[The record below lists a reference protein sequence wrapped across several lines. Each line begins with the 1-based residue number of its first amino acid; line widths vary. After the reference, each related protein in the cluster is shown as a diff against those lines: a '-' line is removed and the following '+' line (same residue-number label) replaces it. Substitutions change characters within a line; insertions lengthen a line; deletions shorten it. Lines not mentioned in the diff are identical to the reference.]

1 MITMEQYWMGRDEK
15 YPLAL
20 DTQTRRNA
28 AVTVDLA
35 NRMLVIAKT
44 YGYTRHE
51 NPNGYGEV
59 SSGWRPPA
67 VNAATPGASRTSKH
81 MTGQAIDIYDPD
93 NWLDRWCLSPLHGT
107 LGLLGL
113 WLEHPDS
120 TPGWCHIQT
129 VPPASGNRVFR
140 P

>member
-1 MITMEQYWMGRDEK
+1 MTIALADYWMGRDAQ

-35 NRMLVIAKT
+35 NRWLLLAKMAGVPLAVNAAGNLV
-44 YGYTRHE
+44 
-51 NPNGYGEV
+51 N
-59 SSGWRPPA
+59 SGWRPPA
-67 VNAATPGASRTSKH
+67 VNAATPGASRSSLH
-81 MTGQAIDIYDPD
+81 LIGEALDLYDPSGAIDR
-93 NWLDRWCLSPLHGT
+93 WALDCPQPLID
-107 LGLLGL
+107 LGL
-113 WLEHPDS
+113 WQEHPDS

-129 VPPASGNRVFR
+129 RPPRSGNRVFR